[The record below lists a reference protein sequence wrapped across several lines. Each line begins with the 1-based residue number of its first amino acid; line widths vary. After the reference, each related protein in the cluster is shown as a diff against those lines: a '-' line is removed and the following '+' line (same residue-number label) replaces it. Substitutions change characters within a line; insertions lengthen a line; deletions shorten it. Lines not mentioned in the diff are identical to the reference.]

1 MPSINGLATTTA
13 LTAVKNKIPDVSSL
27 VKKTYY
33 DVNLSDI
40 DSKYI
45 TTADYNKFTKNFVD
59 NNIKS
64 KNLVNKSAISGF
76 INNTDLDK
84 KKATLVTKA
93 YIIAEQG
100 KIIKLQAF
108 NSIHFWGKSHFQD
121 DG

>member
-13 LTAVKNKIPDVSSL
+13 LTAVKHKIPDVSSL

-33 DVNLSDI
+33 DLNLSNI

-45 TTADYNKFTKNFVD
+45 TTADYNKFTKTFVD

-64 KNLVNKSAISGF
+64 KNLINKSAISGF

-84 KKATLVTKA
+84 KKSSNISNKSLNNSRTR
-93 YIIAEQG
+93 QNN
-100 KIIKLQAF
+100 KITSIKF
-108 NSIHFWGKSHFQD
+108 NSFLR
-121 DG
+121 

>member
-45 TTADYNKFTKNFVD
+45 TTAGYNKFTKNFVD

>member
-45 TTADYNKFTKNFVD
+45 TTAGYNKFTKNFVD

-84 KKATLVTKA
+84 KKATIVTKA

-108 NSIHFWGKSHFQD
+108 NSIHF
-121 DG
+121 

>member
-45 TTADYNKFTKNFVD
+45 TTAGDNKFTKNFVD

-108 NSIHFWGKSHFQD
+108 NSIHF
-121 DG
+121 